1 MVRIG
6 SKDICERWF
15 HLSTSNLAT
24 PCLPRRFFVFMPTC
38 FLFSMFYF
46 RMIIINENIVH
57 KSTVP
62 NIINFTVFPPFHLWV
77 MTHEHMYFDILLK
90 KSLGTCI
97 LFIFLKPTIQWD
109 YNMQVAYITYKKT
122 LKLRVWWKGK
132 DFFTL
137 N

>member
-62 NIINFTVFPPFHLWV
+62 NIINFTVFSPMSYDTWAHVFWHFAKEV
-77 MTHEHMYFDILLK
+77 FRDSYSFY
-90 KSLGTCI
+90 
-97 LFIFLKPTIQWD
+97 FLKTN
-109 YNMQVAYITYKKT
+109 YSTFKKM

-132 DFFTL
+132 DFFTHIRI
-137 N
+137 